1 MLTYADVCC
10 HAACELFRAYQYHFA
25 VDNNPDTQLVTAQTN
40 VSEGDYFGLDM
51 LRLRKDLKT
60 VTLTVAHPF
69 QSRLSLEVRFS
80 NHCTNICD
88 VS

>member
-1 MLTYADVCC
+1 VGHGAGTHFTLLYWYNSANTD
-10 HAACELFRAYQYHFA
+10 AAA
-25 VDNNPDTQLVTAQTN
+25 AQTN

-80 NHCTNICD
+80 SHCTD
-88 VS
+88 VC